1 MPQYNPPMTSPYLAS
16 SGMTPDHFGV
26 FQLVA
31 SQLQLI
37 IIVRNTNRKSTPWIA
52 KGYPPK
58 PMSIKSHTGAKT
70 GKVTAA
76 NATEIQIAQAA
87 GFYVLGADGI
97 ARRSPTE
104 VLQKKFPFGTD
115 EQNEPNQIIHPTQQR
130 ALVGD
135 YDLLGVIDPA
145 AKGRNI
151 TLVTSNGAI
160 VPNRTSPYV
169 ERVRNAVNPRL
180 DQARV
185 MHGAQDQYA
194 GAPDKDGSSAF
205 LPNGLAVELTS
216 PQKVIEFYQ
225 LLGRQFITGKY

>member
-97 ARRSPTE
+97 ARRSPPRSC
-104 VLQKKFPFGTD
+104 KKNSPS
-115 EQNEPNQIIHPTQQR
+115 EQTSKMSPTR
-130 ALVGD
+130 
-135 YDLLGVIDPA
+135 
-145 AKGRNI
+145 
-151 TLVTSNGAI
+151 
-160 VPNRTSPYV
+160 
-169 ERVRNAVNPRL
+169 
-180 DQARV
+180 
-185 MHGAQDQYA
+185 
-194 GAPDKDGSSAF
+194 
-205 LPNGLAVELTS
+205 
-216 PQKVIEFYQ
+216 
-225 LLGRQFITGKY
+225 